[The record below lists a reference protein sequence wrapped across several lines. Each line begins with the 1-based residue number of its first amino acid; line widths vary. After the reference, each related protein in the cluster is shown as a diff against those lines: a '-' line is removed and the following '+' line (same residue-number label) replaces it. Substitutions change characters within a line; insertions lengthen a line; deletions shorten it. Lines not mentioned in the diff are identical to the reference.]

1 MRAHADSVAQAHQQ
15 YQTQNQSL
23 GGQPL
28 LQAQQQQQ
36 QLRRRPAPPPLD
48 LATGNMHG
56 MRRRKDSEA
65 TAASVG

>member
-15 YQTQNQSL
+15 YQTQNKSL

-28 LQAQQQQQ
+28 LQAQQQ

-65 TAASVG
+65 TSASVG